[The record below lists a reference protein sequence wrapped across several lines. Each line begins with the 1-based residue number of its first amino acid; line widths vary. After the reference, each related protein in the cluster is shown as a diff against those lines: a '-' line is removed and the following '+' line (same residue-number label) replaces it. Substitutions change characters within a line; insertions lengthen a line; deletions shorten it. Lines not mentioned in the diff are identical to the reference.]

1 MLDPL
6 QELEQKIPRL
16 VSTWSL
22 WLVIPLVLLLGA
34 GTFVLD
40 VTQEARIATGIPYAA
55 VVLIA
60 SFSGNRVATFACAVL
75 VVGAM
80 VVGYQLTVPVEA
92 PWPELIDRAQ
102 AVAVVCLLAIFLIH
116 RIYVV
121 RQRNQAMV
129 ELAEAIQRLK
139 LLHGM
144 LPICSSCKKIKTNH
158 GEWTQLE
165 SYIQSHS
172 EAEFTHGICND
183 CAELMYGQFLAEEEA
198 KAVQRRAA
206 QEAPSLPL
214 AGPPQTASTPPP
226 EAGPTP

>member
-1 MLDPL
+1 MADPL

-22 WLVIPLVLLLGA
+22 WLVIPLVLVLVA
-34 GTFVLD
+34 GTFALD

-60 SFSGNRVATFACAVL
+60 SFSGNRIVTFVTVL
-75 VVGAM
+75 VVVAAM
-80 VVGYQLTVPVEA
+80 VIGYQLTAAAEA
-92 PWPELIDRAQ
+92 PWPEFIDRVQ

-121 RQRNQAMV
+121 RQRNQAV
-129 ELAEAIQRLK
+129 TELTETLQRLK

-183 CAELMYGQFLAEEEA
+183 CAELMYGQFLADEEA
-198 KAVQRRAA
+198 KAAARRAA
-206 QEAPSLPL
+206 
-214 AGPPQTASTPPP
+214 AGTPPP
-226 EAGPTP
+226 PPAASGERA